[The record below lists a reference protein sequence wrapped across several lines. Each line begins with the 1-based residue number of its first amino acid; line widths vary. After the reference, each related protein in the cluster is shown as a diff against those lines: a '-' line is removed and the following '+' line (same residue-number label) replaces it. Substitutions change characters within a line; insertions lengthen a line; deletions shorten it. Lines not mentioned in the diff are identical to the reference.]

1 MSAPHQPLQPGVS
14 PGLLLWRVTLRWKRE
29 IARALAPL
37 DLTHAQ
43 FVLLASA
50 WWLGEHRPE
59 LPSQREIADQ
69 AATDPMMTS
78 QVLRALEKRGLL
90 TREVDPDDARSRRIA
105 VTAAGAA
112 LAPQA
117 IKVVEDVDADFFAG
131 VPTPEL
137 LQTLTALDGPR

>member
-1 MSAPHQPLQPGVS
+1 MSQPHQPLRPGVS

-29 IARALAPL
+29 IVAALAPL

-50 WWLGEHRPE
+50 WWLGKHRPE

-78 QVLRALEKRGLL
+78 QVLRALEKRGLV
-90 TREVDPDDARSRRIA
+90 TREVDPADARSRRIA
-105 VTAAGAA
+105 VTAEGAA

-117 IKVVEDVDADFFAG
+117 IKVVEAVDADFFAS

-137 LQTLTALDGPR
+137 LQTLSALDRPR